1 MNLASYKNLHSWKIT
16 NEEAKEL
23 QTQLAGELKF
33 TVLGKLP
40 RLIAGADSAFI
51 RIAGEEHIITVIV
64 VLSFPELEMVEKKFL
79 TNKVTFRYIPALLS
93 FREGPSFIKTWKR
106 LNYEPEIVFFDGQG
120 IAHPRL
126 LGLAAHLGLWID
138 RPTIGVAKS
147 RLFGVTEHTPIKK
160 GEWYPLFH
168 PEDRRVIGAT
178 VCTKDGAAP
187 LFISQGNYITL
198 EDSIRLV
205 LSCTNKQRLPEP
217 TRLAH
222 LLTERVKKDK
232 KTLGTQDPE
241 E

>member
-1 MNLASYKNLHSWKIT
+1 MNLASFKNLHSWKIS

-23 QTQLAGELKF
+23 QKKLAGELKF

-40 RLIAGADSAFI
+40 RLIAGVDSAFI
-51 RIAGEEHIITVIV
+51 RDGEEEYIITVIV

-79 TNKVTFRYIPALLS
+79 TNKVSFPYVPTLLT

-106 LNYEPEIVFFDGQG
+106 LNHEPEIVFFDGQG
-120 IAHPRL
+120 IAHPRQ
-126 LGLAAHLGLWID
+126 LGMAAHLGLWID

-147 RLFGVTEHTPIKK
+147 KLFGIEEQTPVKK
-160 GEWYPLFH
+160 GEWHPLLH
-168 PEDRRVIGAT
+168 PEDRHVIGAT
-178 VCTKDGAAP
+178 VCTKETSAP
-187 LFISQGNYITL
+187 LYISQGNYITL

-205 LSCTNKQRLPEP
+205 LSCVNKQRLPEP

-222 LLTERVKKDK
+222 LLTEKVKKEK
-232 KTLGTQDPE
+232 KTLDLQDSE